1 MLGLQV
7 ARELVLSHSSPPVYK
22 VQKVKIQCNTIQFEM
37 EIHLLTFKKDDST
50 SANINEG
57 KNFYIKK
64 K

>member
-1 MLGLQV
+1 
-7 ARELVLSHSSPPVYK
+7 
-22 VQKVKIQCNTIQFEM
+22 M

-64 K
+64 KIDFSMIKRMEMKLGLHCHATDKNSS